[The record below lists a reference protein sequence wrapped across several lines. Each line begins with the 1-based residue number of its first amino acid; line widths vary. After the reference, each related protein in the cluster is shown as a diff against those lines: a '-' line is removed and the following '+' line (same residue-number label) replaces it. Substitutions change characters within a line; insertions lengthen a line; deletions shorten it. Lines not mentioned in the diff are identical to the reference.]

1 MYIHTRVLW
10 NFMGSGYV
18 CNTFMTFGCAWSPEV
33 AIFHVKL
40 SVGIRINLSMAFHI
54 MYNIH
59 IYIYIPVI
67 YDYVP
72 IAQKTIEKTMFAAYD
87 QVYIT
92 SDSTLYFT

>member
-33 AIFHVKL
+33 AICSCTLL
-40 SVGIRINLSMAFHI
+40 SPLFPDRPRFSI
-54 MYNIH
+54 
-59 IYIYIPVI
+59 
-67 YDYVP
+67 DYVP